1 MPPAGLSSG
10 SSGGAYGAPMGG
22 GYATNPS
29 GAGMAGGPYPYGGM
43 PAGGYGAYGAY
54 AAPSPYGMPMG
65 QMPGPGGMYPQA
77 PGGTP
82 YGAVQAGQTGQMGP
96 YPSAALGQQ
105 PMPAGQQQP
114 GYPAGFPQQQQQ
126 SLGGVGSMG
135 GLAPVSA
142 PPPSGYGTAAA
153 AAPEV
158 VLSPTNPFASVPAGG
173 AGGTGSNP
181 FSAGP
186 AAGAGSSN
194 VDQEW
199 NAFFARCAP
208 GGCWAVGL

>member
-10 SSGGAYGAPMGG
+10 SSGGYGAP
-22 GYATNPS
+22 YVPNPT
-29 GAGMAGGPYPYGGM
+29 GAGMTGGPYAYGGM

-65 QMPGPGGMYPQA
+65 QMGPGPAGMYPQA
-77 PGGTP
+77 SGGTP
-82 YGAVQAGQTGQMGP
+82 YGAVQAGQTGQMGR

-105 PMPAGQQQP
+105 PLSSAQQQP
-114 GYPAGFPQQQQQ
+114 GYPAGFQQQQQ
-126 SLGGVGSMG
+126 QQQPSMG

-158 VLSPTNPFASVPAGG
+158 VLSPTNPFASVPAGA
-173 AGGTGSNP
+173 AGGAGSNP
-181 FSAGP
+181 FGP
-186 AAGAGSSN
+186 AAGAGSN

-199 NAFFARCAP
+199 NAFFAR
-208 GGCWAVGL
+208 